1 MRRLVC
7 LACGDRVE
15 LLGSDAKC
23 GCERS
28 TARLEGGAWVY
39 TGPAMVA
46 IPMPVHEPEHRCMSE
61 RLIEVPDDE
70 LSYRARVEPLL

>member
-1 MRRLVC
+1 MRLLVC

-15 LLGSDAKC
+15 LRGSDVRCAC
-23 GCERS
+23 QRS
-28 TARLEGGAWVY
+28 AARVEGDCWEY
-39 TGPAMVA
+39 TGPAMMA

-70 LSYRARVEPLL
+70 LSHRARVEPLL